1 MASLAEIKQDVRV
14 ALMQP
19 RAQRPTSQAI
29 LQAVCTHVQSALFN
43 RLSNTGKAW
52 TVGTPYILTV
62 QPNIDTYTLNVG
74 TEYGKALD
82 VSVYDPSNPV
92 LIARSIPFWNVQDM
106 NFNWGLPAN
115 IAEAYWSPDGSPNT
129 AQRMAFFRDPVG
141 QVFVKVYPIPQL
153 DAQYEILW
161 AQGLWADEAGL
172 DESPLLAE
180 HHQFPRV
187 RAALALLPHA
197 SWFDSEPD
205 NRERRK
211 ELAQSLQYEEA
222 IFRSDFDDYVANIN
236 NSRMTQ
242 LYTMSF
248 DE

>member
-1 MASLAEIKQDVRV
+1 MPSLAEIKQDVRV

-19 RAQRPTSQAI
+19 RAQAPTSQAI

-52 TVGTPYILTV
+52 TVGQPYILTV
-62 QPNIDTYTLNVG
+62 QGGVDIYPLNIG

-82 VSVYDPSNPV
+82 VYTYDPSNPV
-92 LIARSIPFWNVQDM
+92 HIERSIPFWNVQDLQ
-106 NFNWGLPAN
+106 FNWGLPAN

-129 AQRMAFFRDPVG
+129 AQRMAFFRDPEGGVNVR
-141 QVFVKVYPIPQL
+141 VFPIPQL
-153 DAQYEILW
+153 TAQYVILW
-161 AQGLWADEAGL
+161 AQGDWYDSAL
-172 DESPLLAE
+172 DSSPLLSE
-180 HHQFPRV
+180 HHQFPRT
-187 RAALALLPHA
+187 RASLSLLPHCR
-197 SWFDSEPD
+197 WFDDEAE

-222 IFRSDFDDYVANIN
+222 IFKEDFDVYVAGIN

-242 LYTMSF
+242 MYVMGI
-248 DE
+248 DD